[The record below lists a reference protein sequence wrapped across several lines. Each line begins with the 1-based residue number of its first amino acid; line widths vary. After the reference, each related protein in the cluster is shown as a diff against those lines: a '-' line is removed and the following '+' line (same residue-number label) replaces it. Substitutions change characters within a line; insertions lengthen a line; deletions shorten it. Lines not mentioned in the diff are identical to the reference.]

1 MAQSEI
7 INLIALIISIVA
19 MLTFPFIIKK
29 RKSFS
34 RYVPGLFMLSLNF
47 IIRTLDDLF
56 RLSYLEPYLDLDLV
70 EVYCLLAGAV
80 WIVYAILIEIYY
92 FKRELRNGLKPS

>member
-7 INLIALIISIVA
+7 INLIALIISIAA

-29 RKSFS
+29 RKAFS
-34 RYVPGLFMLSLNF
+34 RYLPGLFLLCLNF
-47 IIRTLDDLF
+47 VIGTLDDLY
-56 RLSYLEPYLDLDLV
+56 RLSYLEPYVDVDLV

-80 WIVYAILIEIYY
+80 WIVNAILIEIYY
-92 FKRELRNGLKPS
+92 SKRELKKSLK